1 MATPIIN
8 GTHPTLEDAMDARG
22 PVPGL
27 MARVEGFPA
36 FDGFRCAVRM
46 GDRWY
51 RAASD
56 NWEAVR
62 ADGTWFFHYSIAQAV
77 ADALNARAA
86 NRGASDAITP
96 NEYAAEVAKS
106 FKPAA
111 DLKARRD
118 AAEKASDDKA
128 TDRLLKDVAKAPPC
142 FQPLTDA
149 ERARVSDYV
158 ESQRPYIE
166 AVGRMARG
174 PVLGPLTA
182 NDAERIK
189 AAVKQFHESIAEA
202 QIDLGTEIDRI
213 TDRTA

>member
-1 MATPIIN
+1 MSVPTTN

-36 FDGFRCAVRM
+36 FDGFRYAIRL
-46 GDRWY
+46 GDRY
-51 RAASD
+51 YAAMSD
-56 NWEAVR
+56 NWDPAR
-62 ADGTWFFHYSIAQAV
+62 KGGTWFYSPDIARAV
-77 ADALNARAA
+77 ADALNARSA
-86 NRGASDAITP
+86 NRGASDKPTLADRS
-96 NEYAAEVAKS
+96 AA
-106 FKPAA
+106 AA
-111 DLKARRD
+111 
-118 AAEKASDDKA
+118 KASDDKA